1 MTVSKVRIELN
12 KPGVRQFLKDL
23 RSNDNMV
30 GLLKSEGQKIANRAG
45 PGFEVKRMERRKNR
59 PGVIVYPET
68 KAARQ
73 AQAKENRLG
82 KALGGGK

>member
-12 KPGVRQFLKDL
+12 KAGIQQFLRDQKQNPKML
-23 RSNDNMV
+23 A
-30 GLLKSEGQKIANRAG
+30 LLDSEGQKLASRAG
-45 PGFEVKRMERRKNR
+45 PGFGVMHMERRRNR

-68 KAARQ
+68 KEAAR

>member
-1 MTVSKVRIELN
+1 MAVSKVRIELN
-12 KPGVRQFLKDL
+12 KAGIQQFLRDQKQNPKML
-23 RSNDNMV
+23 A
-30 GLLKSEGQKIANRAG
+30 LLDGEGQKLANRSG
-45 PGFEVKRMERRKNR
+45 PGFEAKRMERRKNR